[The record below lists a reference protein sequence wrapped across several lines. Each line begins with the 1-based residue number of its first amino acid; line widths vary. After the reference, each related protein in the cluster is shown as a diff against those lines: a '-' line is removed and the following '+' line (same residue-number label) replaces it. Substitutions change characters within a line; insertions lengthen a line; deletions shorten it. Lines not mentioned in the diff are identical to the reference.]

1 MAQIWRR
8 LVYLAVG
15 LAPALFVLPMA
26 RAFGGVVSLG
36 AFAGI
41 AGLAIAA
48 VLPFPTSRAAYW
60 VSALLLTCGLAAM
73 LPFSVVLLYG
83 TVADL
88 VAGSTGVPFVEATRD
103 LFVRLW
109 GFGGPVA
116 CAFHFLWRAR
126 CAPNNSFKPKP
137 LRGSA

>member
-1 MAQIWRR
+1 MTQIWRR
-8 LVYLAVG
+8 LAYLAAG

-26 RAFGGVVSLG
+26 QAFGGVVHLG
-36 AFAGI
+36 ASAGI
-41 AGLAIAA
+41 AGLAAA
-48 VLPFPTSRAAYW
+48 TVLSVPVSR
-60 VSALLLTCGLAAM
+60 VSYCVSSLLLVCGLAAM

-83 TVADL
+83 TFADVL
-88 VAGSTGVPFVEATRD
+88 AGSSDVPLVQAARDVLTR
-103 LFVRLW
+103 LLC
-109 GFGGPVA
+109 FGGPVV

>member
-1 MAQIWRR
+1 MTQIWRR
-8 LVYLAVG
+8 LVYFAVG

-26 RAFGGVVSLG
+26 RAFGGVVHLG

-48 VLPFPTSRAAYW
+48 VLSFPVSRVSYW
-60 VSALLLTCGLAAM
+60 VSALLLACGLAAM
-73 LPFSVVLLYG
+73 LPLSVVLLYG
-83 TVADL
+83 TVADF
-88 VAGSTGVPFVEATRD
+88 VTGSTGVSLVEATRD
-103 LFVRLW
+103 VFVRLL

-126 CAPNNSFKPKP
+126 CAPNNSLKPKP

>member
-1 MAQIWRR
+1 
-8 LVYLAVG
+8 
-15 LAPALFVLPMA
+15 MA
-26 RAFGGVVSLG
+26 RAFGGLVLLG
-36 AFAGI
+36 ALAGI

-48 VLPFPTSRAAYW
+48 TLSLPASRASYW
-60 VSALLLTCGLAAM
+60 FSALLLACGLAAM

-83 TVADL
+83 TAADF
-88 VAGSTGVPFVEATRD
+88 VTRSTGVPLVEAARD
-103 LFVRLW
+103 LLVRLW

-137 LRGSA
+137 LRGSP

>member
-1 MAQIWRR
+1 MTQTWRR
-8 LVYLAVG
+8 LVYFAVG
-15 LAPALFVLPMA
+15 LAPAVFVLPMA
-26 RAFGGVVSLG
+26 RAFGGVVHLG

-48 VLPFPTSRAAYW
+48 VLSFPVSRGSYW
-60 VSALLLTCGLAAM
+60 ISSLLLVCGLVAM

-83 TVADL
+83 TLADF
-88 VAGSTGVPFVEATRD
+88 VTGSTGVPLVEATRD
-103 LFVRLW
+103 VLVRHW

-126 CAPNNSFKPKP
+126 CAPNNSFKPTS

>member
-1 MAQIWRR
+1 MTQIWRR
-8 LVYLAVG
+8 LVYFAVG

-26 RAFGGVVSLG
+26 RAFGGVVHLG

-48 VLPFPTSRAAYW
+48 VLSFPPSRAAYW
-60 VSALLLTCGLAAM
+60 VSALLLTCGLVAM

-88 VAGSTGVPFVEATRD
+88 VVGSTGVSFVEATRE
-103 LFVRLW
+103 LLVRLW

-126 CAPNNSFKPKP
+126 CAPNNSFKPNP